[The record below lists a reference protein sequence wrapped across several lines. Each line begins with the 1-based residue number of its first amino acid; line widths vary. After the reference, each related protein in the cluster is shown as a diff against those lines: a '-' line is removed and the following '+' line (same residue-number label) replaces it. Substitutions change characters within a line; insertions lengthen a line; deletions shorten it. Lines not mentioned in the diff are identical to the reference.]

1 MSLLNISGMVFVG
14 KCMKKN
20 SLNKQIIIRRLSQ
33 FSLALVLVAGLAS
46 LLWHS
51 QQQSKEMRAQQEAS
65 VSGILKQQLAL
76 AATMGLKLNDQQ
88 QLQWLAQTLNDS
100 PLINGVWIH
109 RSDGTLM
116 AESTVPPVGPTIM
129 LAEEIRQDVLLGYLR
144 LRLNQDVFVQP
155 IVEIQQ
161 QQLEWQRWSLLL
173 AGLIGI
179 LLARALSQK
188 RAKYQLRDLLN
199 KYRRKERSEQQEI
212 KES

>member
-1 MSLLNISGMVFVG
+1 
-14 KCMKKN
+14 MKKN

>member
-1 MSLLNISGMVFVG
+1 
-14 KCMKKN
+14 MKTN

-33 FSLALVLVAGLAS
+33 FSLALVLVAALTT

-51 QQQSKEMRAQQEAS
+51 EQQSAQMRQQQEAS
-65 VSGILKQQLAL
+65 MASILKQQLAL

-88 QLQWLAQTLNDS
+88 QLQWLAQTLSES

-109 RSDGTLM
+109 RSDGSLM
-116 AESTVPPVGPTIM
+116 AEFTIATDQPTIM
-129 LAEEIRQDVLLGYLR
+129 LAAEIRQETLLGYLR

-161 QQLEWQRWSLLL
+161 QQLKWQRWSLLL
-173 AGLIGI
+173 AGIIGI
-179 LLARALSQK
+179 LLARAFSQK

-199 KYRRKERSEQQEI
+199 KYRRSERTQQQENPPT
-212 KES
+212 

>member
-1 MSLLNISGMVFVG
+1 
-14 KCMKKN
+14 MKKT

-33 FSLALVLVAGLAS
+33 ISLALILIAGLAT

-51 QQQSKEMRAQQEAS
+51 QQQSDQMRAQQEAS
-65 VSGILKQQLAL
+65 MASILKQQLAL

-88 QLQWLAQTLNDS
+88 QLQWLAQTLNES

-116 AESTVPPVGPTIM
+116 AESTVATDQPTLI

-199 KYRRKERSEQQEI
+199 KYRRTERTQQQVERDEQSI
-212 KES
+212 

>member
-1 MSLLNISGMVFVG
+1 
-14 KCMKKN
+14 MKKN

-88 QLQWLAQTLNDS
+88 QLQWLAQTLNES

-129 LAEEIRQDVLLGYLR
+129 LAEEIRQDALLGYLR

>member
-1 MSLLNISGMVFVG
+1 
-14 KCMKKN
+14 MKKT

-33 FSLALVLVAGLAS
+33 ISLALILIAGLAT

-51 QQQSKEMRAQQEAS
+51 QQQSEQMRAQQEDSMAS
-65 VSGILKQQLAL
+65 ILKQQLAL

-88 QLQWLAQTLNDS
+88 QLQWLAQTLNES

-116 AESTVPPVGPTIM
+116 AESTITTDQPTLI

-144 LRLNQDVFVQP
+144 LRLNKDVFVQP

-199 KYRRKERSEQQEI
+199 KYRHKERTEQQTQRDKQQKI
-212 KES
+212 SS

>member
-1 MSLLNISGMVFVG
+1 
-14 KCMKKN
+14 MKKN

-88 QLQWLAQTLNDS
+88 QLQWLAQTLNES

-199 KYRRKERSEQQEI
+199 KYRRKERREQQEI

>member
-1 MSLLNISGMVFVG
+1 
-14 KCMKKN
+14 MKKN

-33 FSLALVLVAGLAS
+33 ISLALVLIAGLVS

-65 VSGILKQQLAL
+65 VSSILKQQLAL
-76 AATMGLKLNDQQ
+76 TATMGLKLNDQQ
-88 QLQWLAQTLNDS
+88 QLQWLAQTLSES

-116 AESTVPPVGPTIM
+116 AESIVPTTGPTIM

-155 IVEIQQ
+155 IVDIQQ
-161 QQLEWQRWSLLL
+161 QQLKWQQWSLLL

-188 RAKYQLRDLLN
+188 RAKYQLRSLLN
-199 KYRRKERSEQQEI
+199 KYRRKERSQQQDEVGEI
-212 KES
+212 S

>member
-1 MSLLNISGMVFVG
+1 
-14 KCMKKN
+14 MKKN

-88 QLQWLAQTLNDS
+88 QLQWLAQTLSES

-116 AESTVPPVGPTIM
+116 AESTVPPQGPTIM

-199 KYRRKERSEQQEI
+199 KYRRKERSEQQDTT
-212 KES
+212 ESAQG